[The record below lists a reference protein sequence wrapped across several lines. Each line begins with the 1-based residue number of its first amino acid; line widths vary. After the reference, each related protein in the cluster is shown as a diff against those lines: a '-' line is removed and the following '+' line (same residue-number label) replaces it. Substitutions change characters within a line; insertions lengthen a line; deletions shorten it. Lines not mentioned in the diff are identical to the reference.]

1 MKRLVLGFALLL
13 ALAPLAAQAQGS
25 LYRFELTPTV
35 SYRFGGTIDGR
46 DNAFT
51 RADLK
56 VDDNA
61 SFGVTFDIPLGSNI
75 QLELLA
81 NRQSSQLRFDRG
93 LFGGTADVADIDVS
107 YYHAGILW
115 QWGDRRVS
123 PYVVASLGV
132 ANLNPDVPGASTEN
146 RFSASIGGGVKVF
159 VSDNVGFRFEGR
171 GFVSDINGGN
181 GGRNDCSYH
190 DNYCYGNDFSQ
201 GQASVGLILA
211 W

>member
-1 MKRLVLGFALLL
+1 MKRLVLGLALLL
-13 ALAPLAAQAQGS
+13 ALAPLAARAQGS

-46 DNAFT
+46 DNALT

-56 VDDNA
+56 VDDSA
-61 SFGVTFDIPLGSNI
+61 AYGATFDIPLSSNI

-81 NRQSSQLRFDRG
+81 SRQESQLRFDRG
-93 LFGGTADVADIDVS
+93 LFGGTADVADVDVS

-123 PYVVASLGV
+123 PYIVASLGV
-132 ANLNPDVPGASTEN
+132 VNLDPSVPGASSEN
-146 RFSASIGGGVKVF
+146 RFSASFGGGVKVF
-159 VSDNVGFRFEGR
+159 VSDAVGFRFEGR
-171 GFVSDINGGN
+171 GFVSDINGG
-181 GGRNDCSYH
+181 RRDSCSYH
-190 DNYCYGNDFSQ
+190 DNYCYGNEFSQ